1 MNEMKISRRNFLSIS
16 ATAAGAMVI
25 GFHMP
30 GKAMAQQAP
39 ASSEINA
46 WLSIDANNIV
56 SIATPQTEMGQG
68 AFTSVPMMIAEEL
81 DVPWENVRHVFADA
95 NRHVNNDNL
104 YTTTSTG
111 GSTTVS
117 RRHPYMMQAGA
128 SARERLRQ
136 AAATRWGVPLDQVV
150 AKQGMLTAGS
160 NSGTYGEFAAEAAGV
175 TLEAEPAIKE
185 PGDWWLLGT
194 DVKRLDIPLKTNGT
208 AVYPTDV
215 EVEGMVY
222 AAVAACPVPEGKL
235 VSFDFDAIKDM
246 PGVIQ
251 AVEMKQVKDTPS
263 FTDLRS
269 GVAVVAES
277 WYQAR
282 NALAAMPIVWDF
294 GRGASINTESQNAEA
309 LGLLAATGVVLKDE
323 EGNPGKGYDKGVNQ
337 DAVPGLLESATKLVV
352 GEVYYRPFEAHA
364 TMMPPAA
371 VADVKADRADIWT
384 FTQDIGRSLNEVADQ
399 LGRDTT
405 QVFLHQTYLGGGFG
419 GGFNMDVHRQ
429 AAAISAEIGRP
440 VKVIRSREEDIAG
453 DSQRPPVWG
462 TYKAALG
469 EDGLPTALMTHFVG
483 EEKMPNFA
491 RSSVANMPYLVPNRR
506 HELSKIQNH
515 VPIGYHRA
523 PGANSNGFIVEQMV
537 DELAQAGG
545 WDPLEWRLKL
555 TEGNEPWQRVLL
567 AMKEKSGFTTDLGN
581 GEGMGIAVVE
591 SHGTIAGCV
600 ATVTVS
606 RRGQLFVE
614 KLQYFIN
621 SGYVINPLNAIE
633 QAESSAIWELSHAMY
648 GGLDLRD
655 GRFVNTNFDSYQML
669 RMPDTPPVIEVELV
683 NSENGWWGGLGEPS
697 GPPTPPAIANAI
709 FYATGT
715 RVRTTPFTKAT
726 L

>member
-1 MNEMKISRRNFLSIS
+1 MKFTRRNFLKIS
-16 ATAAGAMVI
+16 ATAAGGLVI

-30 GKAMAQQAP
+30 SKAQAEGL
-39 ASSEINA
+39 ASSTEINA
-46 WLSIDANNIV
+46 WLSIDADNIV

-68 AFTSVPMMIAEEL
+68 AFTSVPMMVAEEL

-117 RRHPYMMQAGA
+117 RRHPYIMQAGA

-136 AAATRWGVPLDQVV
+136 AAATRWDVPLDQVV
-150 AKQGMLTAGS
+150 AKQGMLSAGDKQ
-160 NSGTYGEFAAEAAGV
+160 GTYGQFAADAAAV
-175 TLEAEPAIKE
+175 TLEEEPKIKAY
-185 PGDWWLLGT
+185 GDWWLLGT
-194 DVKRLDIPLKTNGT
+194 EVKRLDVALKTNGT
-208 AVYPTDV
+208 AVFPIDV
-215 EVEGMVY
+215 EVPGMVY
-222 AAVAACPVPEGKL
+222 AAVAACPVPEGRL

-246 PGVIQ
+246 PGVLQ
-251 AVEMKQVKDTPS
+251 AVELKQTKDTPS

-269 GVAVVAES
+269 AVAVVAES

-282 NALAAMPIVWDF
+282 NALSAMPVVWDF
-294 GRGASINTESQNAEA
+294 GRGASISYESQNAEA
-309 LGLLAATGVVLKDE
+309 LSLLAGTGTVLRDE
-323 EGNPGKGYDKGVNQ
+323 EGNPGKDFDKGVNQ
-337 DAVPGLLESATKLVV
+337 DDVPGLLDAATKLVV
-352 GEVYYRPFEAHA
+352 GEVYSRPFEAHA

-371 VADVKADRADIWT
+371 VADVKEDRVDIWT

-399 LGRDTT
+399 LGRDTAN
-405 QVFLHQTYLGGGFG
+405 VHLHQTYLGGGFG

-429 AAAISAEIGRP
+429 AAAISAAVGKP

-506 HELSKIQNH
+506 HELSIIQNH

-523 PGANSNGFIVEQMV
+523 PGANSNGFIIEQMA
-537 DELAQAGG
+537 DELAQAGD

-567 AMKEKSGFTTDLGN
+567 AMKEKSGWTTDTGN
-581 GEGMGIAVVE
+581 GEGMGLAVVE

-600 ATVTVS
+600 ATVSVS
-606 RRGQLFVE
+606 RRGQIYVD
-614 KLQYFIN
+614 KLQYFLN

-633 QAESSAIWELSHAMY
+633 QAESSAIWELSHAMF

-655 GRFVNTNFDSYQML
+655 GRFVNTNFDSYPML

-683 NSENGWWGGLGEPS
+683 NSEDQWWGGLGEPA

-715 RVRTTPFTKAT
+715 RVRTTPFTKAA